1 MKNNVEKTPE
11 MIKYE
16 KETGKKA
23 IWHGNITE
31 SFKRWQEEK
40 EIYGIGKKG
49 IGILINNEMKKEW
62 KLYAKRN
69 DSTLTK
75 FLISAVKFYI
85 DNKINRDLLADLKR
99 ISHDLKE
106 SLTVIQGF
114 SSLIME
120 NESKNLTKSVFSKI
134 DEIYKH
140 SLSLENKID
149 DLFLDIDT
157 KYSDYD
163 ILIIEDDA
171 TTFTILNDFFNSK
184 GYSCT
189 GIATGMQALSEM
201 KKNIPKVILLDIVL
215 PDIDGFQIC
224 KNIKEDNRLK
234 NTPVYYITAI
244 QESEV
249 VENMEKTGADGYF
262 LKPFKFSQFSELYK
276 FL

>member
-1 MKNNVEKTPE
+1 MSDVKKTPE
-11 MIKYE
+11 MKKYE
-16 KETGKKA
+16 KDTGKQA

-49 IGILINNEMKKEW
+49 IGILITNEMKKEW
-62 KLYAKRN
+62 KQHAKRV

-75 FLISAVKFYI
+75 LLINAMDFYI
-85 DNKINRDLLADLKR
+85 TNKINRDLLADLKR

-114 SSLIME
+114 SSLIIE

-134 DEIYKH
+134 NEIYEH
-140 SLSLENKID
+140 SLFLEYKIN
-149 DLFLDIDT
+149 DLFLDIEP
-157 KYSDYD
+157 KRLDYD
-163 ILIIEDDA
+163 LLIVEDDA
-171 TTFTILNDFFNSK
+171 TTFKILNDFFKHK
-184 GYSCT
+184 GYST
-189 GIATGMQALSEM
+189 KRMETGMQALNEL
-201 KKNIPKVILLDIVL
+201 KRTIPKVILLDIIL

-224 KNIKEDNRLK
+224 KTIKTDDRLK
-234 NTPVYYITAI
+234 NIPVYYITAI

-249 VENMEKTGADGYF
+249 IQNLEKTGADGYF
-262 LKPFKFSQFSELYK
+262 LKPFKFAQFEEIYK

>member
-1 MKNNVEKTPE
+1 MSDVKKTPE
-11 MIKYE
+11 MKKYE
-16 KETGKKA
+16 KDTGKQA

-49 IGILINNEMKKEW
+49 IGILITNEMKKEW
-62 KLYAKRN
+62 KQHAKRV

-75 FLISAVKFYI
+75 FIINAMDFYI
-85 DNKINRDLLADLKR
+85 TNKINRDLLADLKR

-114 SSLIME
+114 SSLIIE

-134 DEIYKH
+134 NEIYEH
-140 SLSLENKID
+140 SLFLEYKIN
-149 DLFLDIDT
+149 DLFLDIEP
-157 KYSDYD
+157 KRLDYD
-163 ILIIEDDA
+163 LLIVEDDA
-171 TTFTILNDFFNSK
+171 TTFKILNDFFKHK
-184 GYSCT
+184 GYST
-189 GIATGMQALSEM
+189 KRMETGMQALNEL
-201 KKNIPKVILLDIVL
+201 KRTIPKVILLDIIL

-224 KNIKEDNRLK
+224 KTIKTDDRLK
-234 NTPVYYITAI
+234 NIPVYYITAI

-249 VENMEKTGADGYF
+249 IQNLEKTGADGYF
-262 LKPFKFSQFSELYK
+262 LKPFKFTQFEKLSK

>member
-1 MKNNVEKTPE
+1 MSDVKKTPE
-11 MIKYE
+11 MKKYE
-16 KETGKKA
+16 KDTGKQA

-49 IGILINNEMKKEW
+49 IGILITNEMKKEW
-62 KLYAKRN
+62 KQHAKRV

-75 FLISAVKFYI
+75 LLINAMDFYI
-85 DNKINRDLLADLKR
+85 TNKINRDLLADLKR

-114 SSLIME
+114 SSLIIE

-134 DEIYKH
+134 NEIYEH
-140 SLSLENKID
+140 SLFLEYKIN
-149 DLFLDIDT
+149 DLFLDIEP
-157 KYSDYD
+157 KRLDYD
-163 ILIIEDDA
+163 LLIVEDDA
-171 TTFTILNDFFNSK
+171 TTFKILNNFFKHK
-184 GYSCT
+184 GYST
-189 GIATGMQALSEM
+189 KRMETGMQALNEL
-201 KKNIPKVILLDIVL
+201 KRTIPKVILLDIIL

-224 KNIKEDNRLK
+224 KTIKTDDRLK
-234 NTPVYYITAI
+234 NIPVYYITAI

-249 VENMEKTGADGYF
+249 IQNLEKTGADGYF
-262 LKPFKFSQFSELYK
+262 LKPFKFTQFEKLSK